1 MSCAEITL
9 AALRKELELIDRAS
23 MADLVHEFDI
33 VAKAADA
40 VFAELKSH
48 WYTFGIGASGASHAL
63 GKFKGEYDLL
73 LAQGKDKEASDLLK
87 GTRESAETTLAMI
100 HQLKDS
106 RGNTADS
113 GSGDY
118 GKYKEAADYLQKA
131 GLLSKV
137 LHDTT
142 QQEVQAQESLVNAL
156 EAQATVE
163 QKINALKTAQ
173 KSNATVAEAKKG
185 SGGEDFKAEAEAARR
200 AQEEADRLWA
210 EHYRT
215 ALGNL
220 QQSEREKIVA
230 TEQGSQARLNAI
242 NEAIQEENKYG
253 LQETPFYRA
262 LLTERVAVTRQMTDE
277 QARIQAEAGHIAAQH
292 EQRMGE
298 IQLQADMEFAQAQL
312 AGMRV
317 Y

>member
-1 MSCAEITL
+1 MIISSRTPGQHGGQRVRGLREI
-9 AALRKELELIDRAS
+9 
-23 MADLVHEFDI
+23 
-33 VAKAADA
+33 
-40 VFAELKSH
+40 
-48 WYTFGIGASGASHAL
+48 
-63 GKFKGEYDLL
+63 
-73 LAQGKDKEASDLLK
+73 Q
-87 GTRESAETTLAMI
+87 
-100 HQLKDS
+100 
-106 RGNTADS
+106 RG
-113 GSGDY
+113 
-118 GKYKEAADYLQKA
+118 ADYLRE
-131 GLLSKV
+131 GRLLSKV

-230 TEQGSQARLNAI
+230 TEQGSQARLTLSMRLS
-242 NEAIQEENKYG
+242 KKR
-253 LQETPFYRA
+253 TS
-262 LLTERVAVTRQMTDE
+262 TDSKKRPSI
-277 QARIQAEAGHIAAQH
+277 ARCSRSMWRSPG
-292 EQRMGE
+292 R
-298 IQLQADMEFAQAQL
+298 
-312 AGMRV
+312 
-317 Y
+317 